1 MFAHAGQLC
10 EGSDDGTL
18 ATPGRGALGVAAS
31 MCGRRPIREFQTK
44 SPRRISP
51 CGLFNFH
58 DDGVMPVIC
67 PTCQTVFERSTNC
80 GKFDETVSI
89 N

>member
-1 MFAHAGQLC
+1 MTCAI
-10 EGSDDGTL
+10 EGSDGDAL
-18 ATPGRGALGVAAS
+18 ATPGGGVRS
-31 MCGRRPIREFQTK
+31 CGVVVRPP
-44 SPRRISP
+44 SDSRIPNKKPATDFSVRA
-51 CGLFNFH
+51 FNFH
-58 DDGVMPVIC
+58 DDGVMLVIC